1 MADMLFLDNPQK
13 RVQGSGCVQRSS
25 EDNHMKRVLVV
36 EEDNFFRQSLALVLK
51 WHTALK
57 ESVEANSL
65 AEARHTLAD
74 SIHKPDLAVVD
85 LDLASADGF
94 ELIEE
99 LRTSAPDVAVLAITL
114 RPDAER
120 RERALRAGAG
130 EVLTMAASLRE
141 IVDVAKRLVGE

>member
-1 MADMLFLDNPQK
+1 
-13 RVQGSGCVQRSS
+13 
-25 EDNHMKRVLVV
+25 MKRVLVV
-36 EEDNFFRQSLALVLK
+36 EEDNVFRQSLALVLK

-65 AEARHTLAD
+65 AQARRTLAN

-85 LDLASADGF
+85 LNLASADGF

-141 IVDVAKRLVGE
+141 IVDAAKRLVGE

>member
-1 MADMLFLDNPQK
+1 
-13 RVQGSGCVQRSS
+13 
-25 EDNHMKRVLVV
+25 MKRALVV

-51 WHTALK
+51 CHTALK

-65 AEARHTLAD
+65 AEARRTLAN
-74 SIHKPDLAVVD
+74 SIYKPDLAVVD
-85 LDLASADGF
+85 LDLASAADGF

-141 IVDVAKRLVGE
+141 IVDVAKRDRKSTRLNSSHANISYAVFCLKKK

>member
-1 MADMLFLDNPQK
+1 
-13 RVQGSGCVQRSS
+13 
-25 EDNHMKRVLVV
+25 MKRVLVV

-51 WHTALK
+51 CHTALK

-65 AEARHTLAD
+65 AEARHTLAN
-74 SIHKPDLAVVD
+74 SIHKPDLVVVD

-120 RERALRAGAG
+120 RERALRTGAA

>member
-1 MADMLFLDNPQK
+1 
-13 RVQGSGCVQRSS
+13 
-25 EDNHMKRVLVV
+25 MKRVLVV
-36 EEDNFFRQSLALVLK
+36 EEDNVFRQSLALVLK

-65 AEARHTLAD
+65 AQARRTLAN

-85 LDLASADGF
+85 LNLASADGF

-114 RPDAER
+114 RPDAKRCEW
-120 RERALRAGAG
+120 ALRAGAG

-141 IVDVAKRLVGE
+141 IVDAAKRLVGD

>member
-1 MADMLFLDNPQK
+1 VADMLFLDNPQK

-51 WHTALK
+51 WYTALK

-74 SIHKPDLAVVD
+74 SIHKPDLAVVA

>member
-1 MADMLFLDNPQK
+1 
-13 RVQGSGCVQRSS
+13 
-25 EDNHMKRVLVV
+25 MKRVLVV

-51 WHTALK
+51 WHTAFK

-65 AEARHTLAD
+65 AEARRTLAN
-74 SIHKPDLAVVD
+74 SIHKPDIAVVD

>member
-1 MADMLFLDNPQK
+1 
-13 RVQGSGCVQRSS
+13 
-25 EDNHMKRVLVV
+25 MKRVLVV

-51 WHTALK
+51 WYTALK

-65 AEARHTLAD
+65 AEARRTLAN
-74 SIHKPDLAVVD
+74 SIHKPDLVVVD

>member
-1 MADMLFLDNPQK
+1 
-13 RVQGSGCVQRSS
+13 
-25 EDNHMKRVLVV
+25 MKRVLVV
-36 EEDNFFRQSLALVLK
+36 EEDNFFRQSVALVLK

-65 AEARHTLAD
+65 AEARRTLAN
-74 SIHKPDLAVVD
+74 SIHNPDLAVVD

-141 IVDVAKRLVGE
+141 IVDAAKRLVGE

>member
-1 MADMLFLDNPQK
+1 
-13 RVQGSGCVQRSS
+13 
-25 EDNHMKRVLVV
+25 MKRVLVV
-36 EEDNFFRQSLALVLK
+36 EEDNVFRQSLALVLK

-65 AEARHTLAD
+65 AEARRTLAN

-85 LDLASADGF
+85 LDLASAADGF

-99 LRTSAPDVAVLAITL
+99 LRTSAPDVAVLGITL

-120 RERALRAGAG
+120 RERALRAGAA